1 MSIRKQMHRIVL
13 LLLLL
18 VSSVSAQSQAPY
30 LIEGEVKNVRDGV
43 ELLLMD
49 VPAKKQLAEGVI
61 KNGTFRLKAKP
72 VQGGLR
78 HLGLLAL
85 GDEFPP
91 AYCVIYMRE
100 GSHVKIKGEDNL
112 INLWKVESDLKEN
125 QNRRAYLEY
134 VKDSEVIFAQ
144 TAASTLDLQRK
155 EIKATEAEKPS
166 IKKQL
171 KEVRLRNWN
180 AQLDTWKKSI
190 EYFKTA
196 EVDVTW
202 WSEVLSLAKNSR
214 MDDFPDKEGVKALY
228 QGLSDEHKQSVE
240 GKSLFVILYPDKKI
254 EDGKPM
260 IDAELFDL
268 QGNKHSLAELKG
280 KFILLDFWNYS
291 CSVCFKAIPEMK
303 EIAEKYKER
312 LSLVGLSTDKRDDWE
327 AVSKKHDFTWHN
339 WNDMRQ
345 YAGLYASYG
354 VFAFPHYVLISPEG
368 RILESWTGY
377 RKGMLHD
384 KMEQYIK

>member
-1 MSIRKQMHRIVL
+1 
-13 LLLLL
+13 
-18 VSSVSAQSQAPY
+18 
-30 LIEGEVKNVRDGV
+30 
-43 ELLLMD
+43 MD
-49 VPAKKQLAEGVI
+49 VPAKKQLAVGVI

-134 VKDSEVIFAQ
+134 VKDSEVVFAQ

-155 EIKATEAEKPS
+155 EIKATEAEKAS

-171 KEVRLRNWN
+171 KEVRMRNWN

-214 MDDFPDKEGVKALY
+214 MDIFPTRKE
-228 QGLSDEHKQSVE
+228 
-240 GKSLFVILYPDKKI
+240 
-254 EDGKPM
+254 
-260 IDAELFDL
+260 
-268 QGNKHSLAELKG
+268 
-280 KFILLDFWNYS
+280 
-291 CSVCFKAIPEMK
+291 
-303 EIAEKYKER
+303 
-312 LSLVGLSTDKRDDWE
+312 
-327 AVSKKHDFTWHN
+327 
-339 WNDMRQ
+339 
-345 YAGLYASYG
+345 
-354 VFAFPHYVLISPEG
+354 
-368 RILESWTGY
+368 
-377 RKGMLHD
+377 
-384 KMEQYIK
+384 

>member
-1 MSIRKQMHRIVL
+1 MVRYLYI
-13 LLLLL
+13 LL
-18 VSSVSAQSQAPY
+18 VLFLSIPVFSQTSY
-30 LIEGEVKNVRDGV
+30 LIEGEVKNVKDGV
-43 ELLLMD
+43 KLVLID
-49 VPAKKQLAEGVI
+49 IPAKTQLATSVI
-61 KNGTFRLKAKP
+61 KNGTFRLEAKP
-72 VQGGLR
+72 IQEGLR
-78 HLGLLAL
+78 DLGVLAV
-85 GDEFPP
+85 GDGFPP
-91 AYCVIYMRE
+91 AYCRIYMRE
-100 GSHVKIKGEDNL
+100 GSRVKVKGEDNL
-112 INLWKVESDLKEN
+112 INLWKVESDIKEN
-125 QNRRAYLEY
+125 QSRAAYLEY
-134 VKDSEVIFAQ
+134 IKGSEVEFAQ
-144 TAASTLDLQRK
+144 TATAILELQKK
-155 EIKATEAEKPS
+155 ELKATEAEKAS
-166 IKKQL
+166 IQKHL
-171 KEVRLRNWN
+171 KEIRRRNWD
-180 AQLDTWKKSI
+180 AQLETWKKSI

-196 EVDVTW
+196 EVDLTW
-202 WSEVLSLAKNSR
+202 WLEVLSLAKNCR

-228 QGLSDEHKQSVE
+228 QSLSEEHKQSVE
-240 GKSLFVILYPDKKI
+240 GKNLFVILYPDKKI

-303 EIAEKYKER
+303 EIVEKYKER
-312 LSLVGLSTDKRDDWE
+312 LSLVGLNTDKKDDWE

-339 WNDMRQ
+339 WNDMKQ